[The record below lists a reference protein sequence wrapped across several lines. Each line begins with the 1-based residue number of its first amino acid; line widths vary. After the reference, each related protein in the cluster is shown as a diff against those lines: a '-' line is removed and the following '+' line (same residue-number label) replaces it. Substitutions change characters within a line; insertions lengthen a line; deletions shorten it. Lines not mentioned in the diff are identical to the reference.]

1 MIIPKSR
8 LLQNI
13 NRDLSDNSTGEIS
26 PFDIRQNLL
35 NIVDSIHLLTK
46 DNNIESLN
54 VGTPDLRNAR
64 IGLKSLE
71 KMTLDGYSSTDN
83 VAVGFS
89 ALKSSYITQRNVA
102 VGSFALS
109 CNIHGNG
116 NVAVG
121 YNSLAGNTTGY
132 SNVGL
137 GNHTLNSNKTGNFNI
152 AIGNAAGYYINKDDS
167 YKFFLASHPID
178 EAYIDGESNTYGE
191 DYICQHPEGKAF
203 TPLLY
208 GDLQSNVLGV
218 NTRELLSQNVG
229 VIQTHGNISPSASNS
244 YSLGHV
250 NYYWDSLYSNKLLFP
265 NNANITY
272 REDLAE
278 HVGFKAHAYPYY
290 GSTYDLGG
298 PNDRWN
304 KGYFEEIYSN
314 YLTALQKSFFANKT
328 LYLASSGEWSI
339 DGGGPSS
346 LYEYFPCP
354 NAPEIVAM
362 LSEAD
367 AVGGGFV
374 LQSKQ
379 GSWNFTFQNSADGG
393 CGARRRWQSNIG
405 IELQDDS
412 YISSSSLISNTSENC
427 NGIHLSGDV
436 VFFSDREQ
444 YKNAHNVNGN
454 GHVNYY
460 AGANSS
466 DDTFIVTYNGYSNS
480 RNVATRYLNNATP
493 RQKSFDGFDMIDGF
507 EFIYID
513 DNNSQDRLV
522 TRSFNQSSF
531 STNHT
536 TLLKNSPNGACFGVN
551 NFGAG
556 GETFYPE
563 TVFNVRSRTDAIARI
578 SAETDANVVAALEL
592 VSPQNCLNSGISL
605 NYTQNS
611 GCFNLDHYSNFEKT
625 TVIRSSGEVFGLFND
640 SPETML
646 SVGCSSHNEA
656 AIAIYERSTI
666 PNSGDMYGQIYVK
679 PSVAPSQTQAL
690 FFLDDEGNEFKL
702 VRNINNPIDG
712 LVWSDNRNTFGG
724 ICPDARGDT
733 PEAYNNT
740 GFGYQAINKITKGDG
755 NTAYGSEAALHVTTG
770 SNNVAIGLKALK
782 SRNQG
787 NISNNIV
794 IGCKEVGT
802 SVDNDYNFL
811 LGVSD
816 DNLLFEGKMGPQASQ
831 KHLYMPDGKL
841 TLYGTGKTEAL
852 HLQNNT
858 ISVQDFGG
866 SDNAENK
873 LRIKFSGN
881 NENDLMILDHNAD
894 AMNATAAYKQHEVPR
909 PSAEL
914 KGDLK
919 ILGGIAFRD
928 GSFLEGAGVLG
939 EIPGIKSRLEDIFI
953 EGHALAD
960 IDPAIEMNNP
970 SVGLIRGINNKNF
983 TITNR
988 DKYSGIKKGDYV
1000 IALKM
1005 GDNTYRPIWI
1015 SNESSVCTCCTR

>member
-1 MIIPKSR
+1 MIIPKTR
-8 LLQNI
+8 LVQNV
-13 NRDLSDNSTGEIS
+13 NRDLSDNATGDIS
-26 PFDIRQNLL
+26 PYDIRHNLL
-35 NIVDSIHLLTK
+35 DVIDSIHLLTK
-46 DNNIESLN
+46 DQNIESLN
-54 VGTPDLRNAR
+54 VGTPDLRNSR
-64 IGLKSLE
+64 LGLKALE

-89 ALKSSYITQRNVA
+89 ALKSSYRTQRNVA

-116 NVAVG
+116 NVAIG
-121 YNSLAGNTTGY
+121 YNSIAANTTGY

-152 AIGNAAGYYINKDDS
+152 AIGNAAGYYIDNDDS

-191 DYICQHPEGKAF
+191 DYICQHPDGEAF

-218 NTRELLSQNVG
+218 NTRKLDTSSVG
-229 VIQTHGNISPSASNS
+229 VLQTAGNITPIASNTH
-244 YSLGHV
+244 SLGHV
-250 NYYWDSLYSNKLLFP
+250 TRYWEALYSNNLRFP
-265 NNANITY
+265 NNASVTY
-272 REDLAE
+272 RPDLAN
-278 HVGFKAHAYPYY
+278 HVGVKAHLFPYT
-290 GSTYDLGG
+290 GSAFNLGG
-298 PNDRWN
+298 PDDRWN
-304 KGYFEEIYSN
+304 RGYFEEIYSY
-314 YLTALQKSFFANKT
+314 YLTALQKTFFANKT

-354 NAPEIVAM
+354 NAPEIVPM

-374 LQSKQ
+374 LQSKE
-379 GSWNFTFQNSADGG
+379 GSWNFTFQNSDDG
-393 CGARRRWQSNIG
+393 CGTRRRWQSNIG
-405 IELQDDS
+405 LELQDDNF
-412 YISSSSLISNTSENC
+412 ISSNSYISNTSTRC
-427 NGIHLSGDV
+427 NGIHMSGDV
-436 VFFSDREQ
+436 IFFGERDQ
-444 YKNAHNVNGN
+444 YKASSTIAGN

-460 AGANSS
+460 APSDGADS
-466 DDTFIVTYNGYSNS
+466 TYIVTYNGYNNTT
-480 RNVATRYLNNATP
+480 NVATRYINDSKTKT
-493 RQKSFDGFDMIDGF
+493 QSFDGFDMISGF
-507 EFIYID
+507 EQIYID
-513 DNNSQDRLV
+513 DNNSQDRFV
-522 TRSFNQSSF
+522 TRSFNNSSF

-551 NFGAG
+551 NFGRG
-556 GETFYPE
+556 GESIYPE

-578 SAETDANVVAALEL
+578 SAETDANVIASLEL

-605 NYTQNS
+605 NYVQHS
-611 GCFNLDHYSNFEKT
+611 GCFNLDHYNNFEKT
-625 TVIRSSGEVFGLFND
+625 SVIHSSGEVLGIFND
-640 SPETML
+640 SPQAML
-646 SVGCSSHNEA
+646 SVGCSSHNNA
-656 AIAIYERSTI
+656 TIAMYERSSA

-712 LVWSDNRNTFGG
+712 LVWSDNKNTFGG
-724 ICPDARGDT
+724 LCPNVRGDT
-733 PEAYNNT
+733 PNAYHNT
-740 GFGYQAINKITKGDG
+740 GFGYHTLYNISTGDS
-755 NTAYGSEAALHVTTG
+755 NTAYGSEAASTITTG
-770 SNNVAIGLKALK
+770 SNNVAIGFEALR
-782 SRNQG
+782 SVG
-787 NISNNIV
+787 NGKISNNIV
-794 IGCKEVGT
+794 IGCHRIGKN
-802 SVDNDYNFL
+802 VDNDYNFL
-811 LGVSD
+811 LGETD
-816 DNLLFEGKMGPQASQ
+816 DNLLFEAKLGPQASQ
-831 KHLYMPDGKL
+831 KHLYMPDGKI
-841 TLYGTGKTEAL
+841 TLYGTGKTEGL
-852 HLQNNT
+852 HLSNNT

-873 LRIKFSGN
+873 LKIKFAGN

-894 AMNATAAYKQHEVPR
+894 AMNASSNYKQHEVAR

-919 ILGGIAFRD
+919 LLGGIAFRD

-939 EIPGIKSRLEDIFI
+939 EIPGIKNRLEDIFI
-953 EGHALAD
+953 EGHALGD
-960 IDPAIEMNNP
+960 IDYATNINSP
-970 SVGLIRGINNKNF
+970 SVGFIRDVNNKNF

-988 DKYSGIKKGDYV
+988 DKNSRIKQGDYV